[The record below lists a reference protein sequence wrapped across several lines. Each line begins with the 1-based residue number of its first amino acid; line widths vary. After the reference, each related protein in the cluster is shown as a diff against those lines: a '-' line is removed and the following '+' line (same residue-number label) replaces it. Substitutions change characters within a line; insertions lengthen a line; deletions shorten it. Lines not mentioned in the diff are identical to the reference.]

1 MLHDIV
7 LSSQTLITCLLPRDC
22 HHANF
27 NGAVTEGSFAMQALN
42 VFKALRVAAVV
53 VAAAALLTASGL
65 VGGGAR
71 IASVPVLALGIA
83 AVVCCAA
90 WQKLSGQVEKFY
102 FTDYRHSET

>member
-1 MLHDIV
+1 MLTREIVCALLVLTMVTCARTDACMSDISIV
-7 LSSQTLITCLLPRDC
+7 
-22 HHANF
+22 
-27 NGAVTEGSFAMQALN
+27 MQALN
-42 VFKALRVAAVV
+42 IFKALRVAAVV

-71 IASVPVLALGIA
+71 IASVPVLALGIVA
-83 AVVCCAA
+83 LACCAA